1 MKITNATVA
10 DVHEIHALMIRA
22 YEEYK
27 VIPASST
34 ALDETPE
41 SIEHA
46 LETNE
51 MALLLHIEGRLV
63 GTVRYGLNEEA
74 LFFSR
79 LAVDPA
85 ARGRGVAG
93 ALLKELEKRTIEA
106 EKERIRCKVRMSIVR
121 NMRLYEFFGYTQ
133 YSQITEEV
141 KGFLIDVAKMEKVL
155 V

>member
-10 DVHEIHALMIRA
+10 DAHAIHGLMIRA

-27 VIPASST
+27 IIPASST

-51 MALLLHIEGRLV
+51 VGLLLHIDERLV
-63 GTVRYGLNEEA
+63 GTVRYGINEDA

-79 LAVDPA
+79 LAVDPDT
-85 ARGRGVAG
+85 RGRGVAR
-93 ALLKELEKRTIEA
+93 ALLEELEKRTIEA
-106 EKERIRCKVRMSIVR
+106 HKDRIRCKVRMSIVR
-121 NMRLYEFFGYTQ
+121 NMKLYEVFGYTQ
-133 YSQITEEV
+133 YGKIQEEV
-141 KGFLIDVAKMEKVL
+141 KGLLIDVAKMEKVL